1 MAKRGHSRADENREI
16 KREELKRYLQER
28 GRLSY
33 VFDNLEK
40 LEDLHTEMD
49 NVEVSRIKSATD
61 TRVKLLN
68 KYLPDLK
75 QVEIDDSE
83 KPNYSD
89 LSDEELSLKIKELQ
103 NVVAASCAD

>member
-1 MAKRGHSRADENREI
+1 MARSGHSRANENREI

-28 GRLSY
+28 GKLQY

-40 LEDLHTEMD
+40 LENLKTQMD
-49 NVEVSRIKSATD
+49 NVEVSRIKAATD

-89 LSDEELSLKIKELQ
+89 LSDEELSIKIKELQ